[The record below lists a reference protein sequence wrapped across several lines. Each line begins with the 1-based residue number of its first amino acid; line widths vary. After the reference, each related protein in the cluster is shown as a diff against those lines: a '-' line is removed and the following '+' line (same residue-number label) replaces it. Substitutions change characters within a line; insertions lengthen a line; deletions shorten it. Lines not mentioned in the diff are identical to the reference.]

1 MKPKKLLPIYIALIT
16 VLIISALLSL
26 SLGAARLSVHQM
38 VSGIM
43 GNEGFSYERTI
54 MLSVRLP
61 RLLAS
66 VLAGIGLSLA
76 GVILQSVMGNELASP
91 NTVGV
96 SSGAGLAAVIC
107 LSLFPSLSHLLP
119 IGAFFGALGTS
130 ILIMAL
136 SRIIGGGKT
145 TIILAGIALSSL
157 FGAGISFFSV
167 LDTDVLS
174 SYSAFSVGGFSGVKM
189 SDLTLPAI
197 FILICTFLAI
207 ALSKKIS
214 ILSLGDTIASGLGI
228 SPNKMRTVSLIIASL
243 SVASVISFSGLLGFV
258 GLVVPHI
265 TRKLLGSELK
275 YQLTA
280 APLVGASLVT
290 LSDLAGRIILA
301 PSEISVGIIMAFIG
315 APFLFVLLLG
325 RRHKNNA

>member
-1 MKPKKLLPIYIALIT
+1 MKPKKIFLTYGALIL

-26 SLGAARLSVHQM
+26 SLGAARLSVYQM
-38 VSGIM
+38 ISGII
-43 GNEGFSYERTI
+43 GREGFSYESTI
-54 MLSVRLP
+54 MLAIRLP

-66 VLAGIGLSLA
+66 VLAGIGLSLS

-107 LSLFPSLSHLLP
+107 LSLCPSLSHLLP
-119 IGAFFGALGTS
+119 IGAFFGALGAS
-130 ILIMAL
+130 MLIMVL
-136 SRIIGGGKT
+136 SRVIGGGRA
-145 TIILAGIALSSL
+145 TIILAGIALTSL
-157 FGAGISFFSV
+157 FGAGISFFSIM
-167 LDTDVLS
+167 DTDILA

-189 SDLTLPAI
+189 SALPLPAI
-197 FILICTFLAI
+197 FILICLALSI
-207 ALSKKIS
+207 ALSGKIAA
-214 ILSLGDTIASGLGI
+214 ISLGDGIASGLGI
-228 SPNKMRTVSLIIASL
+228 SPVKMRTISLIIASL

-265 TRKLLGSELK
+265 TRKLLGAELK

-290 LSDLAGRIILA
+290 LSDLVGRIILA

-325 RRHKNNA
+325 RRQEINA